1 MGLGNFAPKGGMCA
15 GCVFKRMQC
24 DHLPFHKMQV
34 IDHCKVSNYKIV
46 KCDKYQK
53 SNNNPV

>member
-15 GCVFKRMQC
+15 NCVFKRMDC
-24 DHLPFHKMQV
+24 DYLPFHKMQV
-34 IDHCKVSNYKIV
+34 IEHCKISNYKIV

-53 SNNNPV
+53 SGNK